1 MVEKV
6 TTKNNQ
12 KGEEEGIVGEGKRGE
27 NEGDGGRRYKAV
39 QRCKGREW
47 SGSGYRGRGGGRG
60 YSYVEE
66 RKSLYGEY

>member
-1 MVEKV
+1 MVKKKV

-12 KGEEEGIVGEGKRGE
+12 KEEEESKV
-27 NEGDGGRRYKAV
+27 
-39 QRCKGREW
+39 
-47 SGSGYRGRGGGRG
+47 GGGKCNKKKKKKMEEVDIRDVKAESECGDREREGG